1 VTICLQAVL
10 AIIFEAV
17 IYSYHQKMLD
27 ILNQQHL
34 NQGTDSITNAYA
46 NAQSLSVYFILFI
59 IAQIFTIA
67 LVVDAVRAALF

>member
-1 VTICLQAVL
+1 LQAVL

-17 IYSYHQKMLD
+17 VYSYHQKMLD

-34 NQGTDSITNAYA
+34 NQGADSITNAYA

>member
-1 VTICLQAVL
+1 MTICLQAVL

-17 IYSYHQKMLD
+17 VYSYHQKMLD

-34 NQGTDSITNAYA
+34 NQGADSITNAYA

>member
-1 VTICLQAVL
+1 
-10 AIIFEAV
+10 
-17 IYSYHQKMLD
+17 MLD

-34 NQGTDSITNAYA
+34 NQGADSITTAYA
-46 NAQSLSVYFILFI
+46 NAQSLSVYFILFM

>member
-17 IYSYHQKMLD
+17 VYSYHQKMLD

-34 NQGTDSITNAYA
+34 NQGADSITNAYA